1 MRYDVVTIVA
11 SRRGISQLRDL
22 VSHLPPQ
29 FGMPVVCL
37 AEADSRLVTD
47 LSASTRL
54 PVKWAEAGEQLL
66 PGCVYLSPPGASIV
80 LLEGGRVSLSP
91 VGPESTAH
99 HPVDSFLISAGK
111 AFGNRVLSVVLGA
124 FLEDGAEGAH
134 SLKWRGGTV
143 LILDRA
149 TAEFYGM
156 ADAMVRRGSYDRI
169 LSAAEVGEALRA
181 SFTGQD
187 LLANAEIQFELN
199 TLLDSA
205 MRLSGTDMGNI
216 RIAEP
221 GNARLHIVAHRG
233 LGQHY
238 LDRFAVVPSDSDLA
252 CARALRF
259 GQRIVVE
266 DALNDVGYSR
276 HADVVRMTGF
286 SAVQSTPIRE
296 EPGGVLTTFYRHT
309 HVVSGPEGESLDR
322 IAAAARE
329 TVARFA
335 GR

>member
-29 FGMPVVCL
+29 FGIPIVCL
-37 AEADSRLVTD
+37 AEADSRLVAD
-47 LSASTRL
+47 LSASTPL
-54 PVKWAEAGEQLL
+54 EVKWAQAGEELR

-80 LLEGGRVSLSP
+80 LLESRRISLSP
-91 VGPESTAH
+91 IGPESTAH
-99 HPVDSFLISAGK
+99 HPVDSFLMSAGR

-124 FLEDGAEGAH
+124 FREDGAEGAH

-156 ADAMVRRGSYDRI
+156 ADAIVHRGSYDLI
-169 LSAAEVGEALRA
+169 LSAVEVGEALRA

-205 MRLSGTDMGNI
+205 LRLSGTDMGNI
-216 RIAEP
+216 RIAER
-221 GNARLHIVAHRG
+221 GRARLHIVAHRG
-233 LGQHY
+233 LGRHY
-238 LDRFAVVPSDSDLA
+238 LDRFAVVPAESDLA

-259 GQRIVVE
+259 AQRVVVE
-266 DALNDVGYSR
+266 DALNDPGYCR
-276 HADVVRMTGF
+276 HADIVRITGF
-286 SAVQSTPIRE
+286 CAVQATPIHE
-296 EPGGVLTTFYRHT
+296 EPGGVFTTFYRHAHAVT
-309 HVVSGPEGESLDR
+309 AAEGESLDR
-322 IAAAARE
+322 IALAARE
-329 TVARFA
+329 TIARFS